1 MMLMMFHL
9 PQKQFQSTLSARR
22 ATSSSAAESTD
33 NLFQSTLSARR
44 ATFGNISSLSCS
56 IEFQSTLSARRA
68 TVNLFNDFNY
78 RTISIHAL
86 REESDI
92 SGL

>member
-44 ATFGNISSLSCS
+44 ATGKSVGIDKVP
-56 IEFQSTLSARRA
+56 E
-68 TVNLFNDFNY
+68 
-78 RTISIHAL
+78 ISIHAL

-92 SGL
+92 QC